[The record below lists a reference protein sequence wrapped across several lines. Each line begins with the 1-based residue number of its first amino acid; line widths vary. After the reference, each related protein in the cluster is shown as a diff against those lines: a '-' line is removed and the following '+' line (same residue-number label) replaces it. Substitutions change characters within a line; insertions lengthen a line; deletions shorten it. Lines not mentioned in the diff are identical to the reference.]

1 MDERLKKALEISNL
15 STVINDKKRLL
26 KEQFFDKVIVYKHGG
41 IFTITPELINFAQN
55 LLDRD
60 LDTAVLID
68 DNELPINVTDLDEF
82 VSDLYDTYFSATNK
96 YFQDYQELI
105 KNRSAEKIINV

>member
-26 KEQFFDKVIVYKHGG
+26 KEQFLDKIIIYKYGG

-55 LLDRD
+55 LVDRD
-60 LDTAVLID
+60 LETVVLID
-68 DNELPINVTDLDEF
+68 DNELPVNILDLEEF

-105 KNRSAEKIINV
+105 KNRSAEKIVNV

>member
-26 KEQFFDKVIVYKHGG
+26 KEQFLDKVIIYKNGG
-41 IFTITPELINFAQN
+41 TFTITPELINFTQN
-55 LLDRD
+55 LMDRGLDS
-60 LDTAVLID
+60 AVLVD
-68 DNELPINVTDLDEF
+68 DNTLPVNIADLEDF
-82 VSDLYDTYFSATNK
+82 VDYLYDTYFTASNK

-105 KNRSAEKIINV
+105 KNRAVDKIIDV